1 MAKPSVH
8 IRPAVFP
15 DDQQVVGQLFLAY
28 AQSLPISLDFQNF
41 EGELASL
48 PGKYAADR
56 GGAVWLA
63 YAPREES
70 ESEPESSIWTASSG
84 GGTKA
89 NSPQT
94 KDSQAIG
101 CIAIRPFFATPTT
114 AESAALLA
122 SSTSPTTASCELKRL
137 YLEPES
143 RGLGVAKLL
152 IDVAVAHARKLGYKE
167 MLLDTLRTMT
177 PARRLYERYG
187 FEETGSYYHNPEDAV
202 FYRLAL

>member
-1 MAKPSVH
+1 MAKSNVH

-15 DDQQVVGQLFLAY
+15 DDKQDVGRLFLAY

-41 EGELASL
+41 EGELATL
-48 PGKYAADR
+48 PGKYAADK

-63 YAPREES
+63 YASPEES
-70 ESEPESSIWTASSG
+70 DPESSTSTSSDG
-84 GGTKA
+84 GAKA
-89 NSPQT
+89 NASQT
-94 KDSQAIG
+94 KDGQAIG
-101 CIAIRPFFATPTT
+101 CIAVRPFFATPTT

-137 YLEPES
+137 YLTPES

-152 IDVAVAHARKLGYKE
+152 MDVAVAHARKLGYKE
-167 MLLDTLRTMT
+167 MLLDTLRTMM